1 MVRGCSNPMA
11 PSRHALLTPFTR
23 TQAGL
28 SRLLSL
34 TLQAGWESA
43 SCLKRFASKSRIQNT
58 PCAIG
63 DGLAHAGVI
72 PAVRVC
78 LFQPRPA
85 SLATNRA
92 KSVARSGRLPFLI
105 PMKVNR
111 FLFLI
116 STLSALTL
124 INLPAIEP
132 APQTAKKPLSN
143 EYHGT
148 TVEDPYQ
155 WLENDEDPEVKKWSD
170 AQSQRTR
177 AYLDK
182 LPDRAAIE
190 KQLTEWYAKT
200 SPSYFSLV
208 SRPGILFAMK
218 FQPPKQQPL
227 LVTLVSADDLKSE
240 KVVLDPNVLD
250 AKGTTAID
258 WFVPSLDGKYVTVSL
273 SKGGSEDGTL
283 HFYETATG
291 KALPDTIA
299 HVQYPTAGGSAA
311 WNSDGTG
318 IYYTRFPRK
327 GERADA
333 DLNFYQQIY
342 FHKLGTPDTKDT
354 YSIGKDFPRIA
365 EITLAA
371 SRDSKYILATVANGD
386 GGDFAHYL
394 LGPDGTW
401 KQITQFSDQIK
412 LARLGRD
419 NALYL
424 LSRAGAPRGKILRLP
439 LDVPELKNAAEI
451 VASGEA
457 VIEQIVPSTDAL
469 YVADLLGGPSQ
480 IRRFDLNGKNE
491 TTVSTPQISAVQE
504 LLALEDGSLLF
515 RDVSYTEPAAWFR
528 CTNEKT
534 EPVKTPL
541 RSTSPVSFSDI
552 EVRREFAT
560 SKDGTRIPL
569 NIIFR
574 QGMKRDGHDPTLLY
588 GYGGYGISMSPNF
601 EFTRRLWFDR
611 GGVYVVANIRGGGE
625 FGEDWHKAGNL
636 TKKQNVFDD
645 FAAAAE
651 YLIKEN
657 YTRPVKL
664 AIQGGSNG
672 GLLMGAMITQHPDL
686 MRAVVSSVGIY
697 DMLRV
702 ELAPNGA
709 FNVTEFGTVKD
720 PEQFKALYAY
730 SPYHQVVDGTKYPSI
745 LMMTGANDGRVAPY
759 HSRKMTAR
767 LDEANK
773 SNNPILLRTS
783 SSAGHGI
790 GTALC
795 ERIKQSEDIYAFL
808 FAQLGMTKEM
818 TKH

>member
-1 MVRGCSNPMA
+1 M
-11 PSRHALLTPFTR
+11 
-23 TQAGL
+23 
-28 SRLLSL
+28 
-34 TLQAGWESA
+34 
-43 SCLKRFASKSRIQNT
+43 
-58 PCAIG
+58 
-63 DGLAHAGVI
+63 
-72 PAVRVC
+72 
-78 LFQPRPA
+78 
-85 SLATNRA
+85 RA
-92 KSVARSGRLPFLI
+92 
-105 PMKVNR
+105 NR

-116 STLSALTL
+116 TALTGLTL

-132 APQTAKKPLSN
+132 PQQTQKKPHSDA
-143 EYHGT
+143 YHGV

-155 WLENDEDPEVKKWSD
+155 WLENDEDSQVKAWSD
-170 AQSQRTR
+170 TQSQRTR

-200 SPSYFSLV
+200 SPSHFSLV

-240 KVVLDPNVLD
+240 KVVLEPNVLD

-258 WFVPSLDGKYVTVSL
+258 WFVPSLDGKHVAISL

-311 WNSDGTG
+311 WNADGSG

-327 GERADA
+327 GERPEA
-333 DLNFYQQIY
+333 DLNFYQQVY
-342 FHKLGTPDTKDT
+342 FHKLGTADTEDT

-365 EITLAA
+365 EIVLEA
-371 SRDSKYILATVANGD
+371 SRDGKYVLATVANGD

-394 LGPDGTW
+394 LGPDGKW

-412 LARLGRD
+412 AARLGRD
-419 NALYL
+419 KALYL
-424 LSRAGAPRGKILRLP
+424 LSRAGAPRGKTLRLP
-439 LDVPELKNAAEI
+439 LDTPELANAVEI
-451 VASGEA
+451 VPVGEA
-457 VIEQIVPSTDAL
+457 VIGQIVPTADAL
-469 YVADLLGGPSQ
+469 YVGDVLGGPSQ
-480 IRRFDLNGKNE
+480 IRRFGLDGKAE
-491 TTVSTPQISAVQE
+491 AIIPVPKISAVQE
-504 LLALEDGSLLF
+504 MLALEDNSLLF
-515 RDVSYTEPAAWFR
+515 RDVSYTEPAAWFH
-528 CTNEKT
+528 CVQGKT
-534 EPVKTPL
+534 EPVKTAL
-541 RSTSPVSFSDI
+541 RSTSPVSFADI
-552 EVRREFAT
+552 EVTREFAT
-560 SKDGTRIPL
+560 SKDGAKIPV
-569 NIIFR
+569 NIVFR
-574 QGMKRDGHDPTLLY
+574 KGMKRDGQNPTLLY
-588 GYGGYGISMSPNF
+588 GYGGYGLSMAPNF
-601 EFTRRLWFDR
+601 DFTRRLWFDR

-625 FGEDWHKAGNL
+625 FGEEWHKTGNL

-651 YLIKEN
+651 YLIKAK
-657 YTRPVKL
+657 YTRPEKL

-709 FNVTEFGTVKD
+709 FNVTEFGTVKN
-720 PEQFKALYAY
+720 PEQFRALYAY
-730 SPYHQVVDGTKYPSI
+730 SPYHRVVDGAKYPSI

-773 SNNPILLRTS
+773 SDNPILLRTS

-790 GTALC
+790 GTALS
-795 ERIKQSEDIYAFL
+795 ERIKQSADIYAFL
-808 FAQLGMTKEM
+808 FAQLGMTPSANASHE
-818 TKH
+818 

>member
-1 MVRGCSNPMA
+1 M
-11 PSRHALLTPFTR
+11 
-23 TQAGL
+23 
-28 SRLLSL
+28 
-34 TLQAGWESA
+34 SA
-43 SCLKRFASKSRIQNT
+43 
-58 PCAIG
+58 
-63 DGLAHAGVI
+63 
-72 PAVRVC
+72 
-78 LFQPRPA
+78 
-85 SLATNRA
+85 
-92 KSVARSGRLPFLI
+92 
-105 PMKVNR
+105 NR
-111 FLFLI
+111 FLFVMGAVAGLA
-116 STLSALTL
+116 LSQLT
-124 INLPAIEP
+124 AAQP
-132 APQTAKKPLSN
+132 APETPRKPVSTQ
-143 EYHGT
+143 YHDV

-155 WLENDEDPEVKKWSD
+155 WLENDNDPQVKSWSD
-170 AQSQRTR
+170 AQNQRTR
-177 AYLDK
+177 QYLDK

-200 SPSYFSLV
+200 SPSYSSLV

-227 LVTLVSADDLKSE
+227 LVTLASADDLKSE
-240 KVVLDPNVLD
+240 KVVIDPNALD

-258 WFVPSLDGKYVTVSL
+258 WFVPSLDGKYVAVSL

-311 WNSDGTG
+311 WNGDGSG

-327 GERADA
+327 GERPEA
-333 DLNFYQQIY
+333 DLNFYQQVY
-342 FHKLGTPDTKDT
+342 FHKLGTPDTEDT
-354 YSIGKDFPRIA
+354 YSIGEDFPRIA
-365 EITLAA
+365 EITLEA
-371 SRDSKYILATVANGD
+371 SRNGKYILATVANGD

-412 LARLGRD
+412 NARLGRD
-419 NALYL
+419 SALYL
-424 LSRAGAPRGKILRLP
+424 VSRAGAPRGKILRLP
-439 LDVPELKNAAEI
+439 LDAPELKNAAEI
-451 VASGEA
+451 VAAGDA
-457 VIEQIVPSTDAL
+457 VIEHIVPSKDAL
-469 YVADLLGGPSQ
+469 YVGDLLGGPSQ
-480 IRRFDLNGKNE
+480 IRRFDLNGKSA
-491 TTVSTPQISAVQE
+491 TIIPIPQISAVQE
-504 LLALEDGSLLF
+504 MLALEDGSLLF
-515 RDVSYTEPAAWFR
+515 RDVSYTEPAAWFQ
-528 CTNEKT
+528 CLNGKT
-534 EPVKTPL
+534 EPAKTAL
-541 RSTSPVSFSDI
+541 RSTSPVSFADV

-560 SKDGTRIPL
+560 SRDGTKIPL
-569 NIIFR
+569 NMVFR
-574 QGMKRDGHDPTLLY
+574 KGMKPDGSNPTLLY

-601 EFTRRLWFDR
+601 DFTRRLWFNR

-651 YLIKEN
+651 FLIKEN
-657 YTRPVKL
+657 YTRPEKL

-672 GLLMGAMITQHPDL
+672 GLLMGVMITQHPDL
-686 MRAVVSSVGIY
+686 FRAVVSSVGIY

-720 PEQFKALYAY
+720 PDQFKALYAY
-730 SPYHQVVDGTKYPSI
+730 SPYQHVVDGTKYPSV

-773 SNNPILLRTS
+773 SENPILLRTS
-783 SSAGHGI
+783 SSAGHGQ
-790 GTALC
+790 GTALS
-795 ERIKQSEDIYAFL
+795 ERIKQLADIYAFL
-808 FAQLGMTKEM
+808 FAQLGMTKE
-818 TKH
+818 

>member
-1 MVRGCSNPMA
+1 MRANFFLFVAVIAGA
-11 PSRHALLTPFTR
+11 FTLND
-23 TQAGL
+23 A
-28 SRLLSL
+28 
-34 TLQAGWESA
+34 TLAESA
-43 SCLKRFASKSRIQNT
+43 PDT
-58 PCAIG
+58 P
-63 DGLAHAGVI
+63 
-72 PAVRVC
+72 
-78 LFQPRPA
+78 
-85 SLATNRA
+85 
-92 KSVARSGRLPFLI
+92 
-105 PMKVNR
+105 
-111 FLFLI
+111 
-116 STLSALTL
+116 
-124 INLPAIEP
+124 
-132 APQTAKKPLSN
+132 KKPVATD
-143 EYHGT
+143 YHGV

-155 WLENDEDPEVKKWSD
+155 WLEADDDSQVKAWSD
-170 AQSQRTR
+170 AQNQQARKN
-177 AYLDK
+177 LDSF
-182 LPDRAAIE
+182 PDRAAIE
-190 KQLTEWYAKT
+190 KQLQEWYAKT
-200 SPSYFSLV
+200 SPNYFSLV
-208 SRPGILFAMK
+208 SRSATGRIRRGEPGILFAMK

-227 LVTLVSADDLKSE
+227 LVTLASADDLKSE

-258 WFVPSLDGKYVTVSL
+258 WFVPSSDGKYVAMSL

-311 WNSDGTG
+311 WNADGTG
-318 IYYTRFPRK
+318 VFYTRFPRK
-327 GERADA
+327 GERPDA

-342 FHKLGTPDTKDT
+342 FHKLGTPDTKGT

-371 SRDSKYILATVANGD
+371 SRDGKYILATVANGD

-491 TTVSTPQISAVQE
+491 TTISTPQISAVQE

-515 RDVSYTEPAAWFR
+515 RDVSYTDPAAWFH
-528 CTNEKT
+528 CLNGKT
-534 EPVKTPL
+534 EPVKTAL
-541 RSTSPVSFSDI
+541 QSTSPVSFADI

-560 SKDGTRIPL
+560 SKDGTKIPL
-569 NIIFR
+569 NVLSRKGI
-574 QGMKRDGHDPTLLY
+574 KRDGNNPTLLY
-588 GYGGYGISMSPNF
+588 AYGGYGISMSPNF
-601 EFTRRLWFDR
+601 DFTRRLWFDR

-625 FGEDWHKAGNL
+625 FGEEWHKAGNL

-657 YTRPVKL
+657 YTRPGKL

-686 MRAVVSSVGIY
+686 FRAVVSSVGIY

-709 FNVTEFGTVKD
+709 FNVTEFGTVKN

-730 SPYHQVVDGTKYPSI
+730 SPYHHVVDGTKYPAV

-767 LDEANK
+767 LSAANK
-773 SNNPILLRTS
+773 SENPILLRTS

-790 GTALC
+790 GTALS
-795 ERIKQSEDIYAFL
+795 ERIKQSADIYAFL
-808 FAQLGMTKEM
+808 FAHLGMREM
-818 TKH
+818 TKHE

>member
-1 MVRGCSNPMA
+1 MSWLLRRRRSQLRPRLTNLASNA
-11 PSRHALLTPFTR
+11 P
-23 TQAGL
+23 QA
-28 SRLLSL
+28 
-34 TLQAGWESA
+34 
-43 SCLKRFASKSRIQNT
+43 
-58 PCAIG
+58 
-63 DGLAHAGVI
+63 
-72 PAVRVC
+72 
-78 LFQPRPA
+78 
-85 SLATNRA
+85 
-92 KSVARSGRLPFLI
+92 FLI
-105 PMKVNR
+105 LMRYNR
-111 FLFLI
+111 FLFLVGMVG
-116 STLSALTL
+116 ALAL
-124 INLPAIEP
+124 GGLRSVEP
-132 APQTAKKPLSN
+132 APQTPKKPVST
-143 EYHGT
+143 EYHGV

-155 WLENDEDPEVKKWSD
+155 WLEQDNDPQVKAWSD
-170 AQSQRTR
+170 AQNQRTR
-177 AYLDK
+177 QYLDR
-182 LPDRAAIE
+182 LPDRAAIK

-200 SPSYFSLV
+200 SPSYSSLV

-227 LVTLVSADDLKSE
+227 LVTLTSADDLKSE

-258 WFVPSLDGKYVTVSL
+258 WFVPSLDGKHVAVSL

-311 WNSDGTG
+311 WNADGSG

-327 GERADA
+327 GERPEA
-333 DLNFYQQIY
+333 DLNFYQQVY
-342 FHKLGTPDTKDT
+342 FHKLGTAGTEDT

-365 EITLAA
+365 EIVLQT
-371 SRDSKYILATVANGD
+371 SRDGRYILATVANGD

-394 LGPDGTW
+394 LGPDGSTLGGW

-412 LARLGRD
+412 AARLGRD
-419 NALYL
+419 NALYF

-439 LDVPELKNAAEI
+439 LDTPELKNAVEI
-451 VASGEA
+451 VPAGEA
-457 VIEQIVPSTDAL
+457 VIEQIVPTADVL
-469 YVADLLGGPSQ
+469 YVGDLLGGPSQ
-480 IRRFDLNGKNE
+480 IRRFGLDGKGE
-491 TTVSTPQISAVQE
+491 AIIPVPKISAVQE
-504 LLALEDGSLLF
+504 MFAVEDNSLLF
-515 RDVSYTEPAAWFR
+515 RDVSYTEPAAWFH
-528 CTNEKT
+528 CAQGKT
-534 EPVKTPL
+534 EPVKTAL
-541 RSTSPVSFSDI
+541 RSTSPVSFADI
-552 EVRREFAT
+552 EVTREFAT
-560 SKDGTRIPL
+560 SKDGAKIPL

-574 QGMKRDGHDPTLLY
+574 KGMKRDGQNPALLY
-588 GYGGYGISMSPNF
+588 GYGGYGVSMSPNF
-601 EFTRRLWFDR
+601 DFTRRLWFDH

-625 FGEDWHKAGNL
+625 FGEEWHKAGNL

-651 YLIKEN
+651 YLIKEK
-657 YTRPVKL
+657 YTRPEKL

-686 MRAVVSSVGIY
+686 MRAAVSQVGIY

-730 SPYHQVVDGTKYPSI
+730 SPYHHVVDGTKYPAV

-759 HSRKMTAR
+759 HSRKMVAR

-773 SNNPILLRTS
+773 SQNPILLRTS
-783 SSAGHGI
+783 SIAGTGI
-790 GTALC
+790 GTALN
-795 ERIKQSEDIYAFL
+795 ERIKHSADIYAFL
-808 FAQLGMTKEM
+808 FAQLRMTGKAE
-818 TKH
+818 